1 MWCVGLKLL
10 DEIGSESKVFISSN
24 NSAFQLFWQMEKK
37 NEAWIK
43 TLGNSIHNCKLSN
56 SDKVKIPKPL
66 TKQNAEISCD
76 IQLCQKEYQQQCLL
90 LLL

>member
-1 MWCVGLKLL
+1 VGLKLL

-37 NEAWIK
+37 MRHEL